1 MENKS
6 YTLYSKGDIDMAV
19 NDWVEINYA
28 SEEKFV
34 GQTAQIVAIKGSNV
48 RLTTDEGECFWTDA
62 ENVSIC

>member
-1 MENKS
+1 
-6 YTLYSKGDIDMAV
+6 MAV